1 MGNEHEMDRHDK
13 EAQNSQCN
21 WLRERGRE
29 RGREREQQVKA
40 EQVKVVLVLLADVNT
55 DVKAANTL

>member
-21 WLRERGRE
+21 WLRE